1 MFTKTSLNKIKKADL
16 VQMYLDLQA
25 KDYDEKMEQTLE
37 KCCNNA
43 IEEVVKS
50 MKDVIEEV
58 KAENEKLKE
67 EIKEYEYE
75 SNESGVKE
83 KKLYEQA
90 FAIQAE
96 RDRLKK
102 ENESQ
107 KVLIVNETIEKEK
120 LQTEVEKLKKQ
131 IEDLQDERYK
141 MCGIANAN
149 GWDIYPTDD
158 EETDEE
164 SEEEDEEEEEEEG
177 SEKKVLKEKNESR
190 QKIPD
195 DVIGAFKSLAG
206 SWWDDEAR
214 FYREHFDPEEDPEL
228 MGTDELEPCNYTD
241 LRVISDFFNPN

>member
-43 IEEVVKS
+43 IKEVVNGVEEVV
-50 MKDVIEEV
+50 EE
-58 KAENEKLKE
+58 
-67 EIKEYEYE
+67 
-75 SNESGVKE
+75 
-83 KKLYEQA
+83 
-90 FAIQAE
+90 
-96 RDRLKK
+96 LKK

-107 KVLIVNETIEKEK
+107 KIVIVNETIEKEK
-120 LQTEVEKLKKQ
+120 LQTEVVKLKKQ

-164 SEEEDEEEEEEEG
+164 SEEESEEEEEEG
-177 SEKKVLKEKNESR
+177 SENKVLKEKNESR

>member
-43 IEEVVKS
+43 IKEVVNGVEEVV
-50 MKDVIEEV
+50 EE
-58 KAENEKLKE
+58 
-67 EIKEYEYE
+67 
-75 SNESGVKE
+75 
-83 KKLYEQA
+83 
-90 FAIQAE
+90 
-96 RDRLKK
+96 LKK

-107 KVLIVNETIEKEK
+107 KVVIVNETIEKEK
-120 LQTEVEKLKKQ
+120 LQTEVVKLKKQ

-164 SEEEDEEEEEEEG
+164 SEEESEEEEEEG
-177 SEKKVLKEKNESR
+177 SENKVLKEKNESR